1 LTLSHPRPHGSH
13 ASNMGGD
20 WLGPRRA

>member
-1 LTLSHPRPHGSH
+1 LTLSHSRPRGSH
-13 ASNMGGD
+13 ASNMGGN